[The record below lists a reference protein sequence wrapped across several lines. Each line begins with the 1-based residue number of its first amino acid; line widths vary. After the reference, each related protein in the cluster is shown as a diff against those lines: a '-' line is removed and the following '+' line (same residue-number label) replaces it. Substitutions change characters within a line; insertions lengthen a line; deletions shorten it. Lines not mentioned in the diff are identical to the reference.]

1 MLSSSNEG
9 AEDAEVRTGRPAS
22 TCIWMGA
29 AVARRG
35 PEKSRTS
42 PMPSQGRQVR
52 DAMTLKEL
60 PSQVEDKLLKQC
72 QDDRERNLRA
82 GVIAALLECT
92 NLTIPETL
100 IVEHGKG
107 KYEMLLKTEA
117 SKGHDVSKLT
127 NAAALNDY
135 LRRKQAAITQELQAS
150 FILDEIAEREGL
162 TVAPDEL
169 QINIDTVQQDMK
181 KLKLVE
187 SRVQSKLEAML
198 MAQRVIDWITER
210 SSISWVHEAELY
222 GGNLDDRL
230 DTLMRQTDA
239 TTPTTDTHSDSAPT
253 AKMSAEDVLA
263 RRALRTVSSVR

>member
-1 MLSSSNEG
+1 
-9 AEDAEVRTGRPAS
+9 
-22 TCIWMGA
+22 
-29 AVARRG
+29 
-35 PEKSRTS
+35 
-42 PMPSQGRQVR
+42 
-52 DAMTLKEL
+52 MTLKEL

-107 KYEMLLKTEA
+107 KSEA
-117 SKGHDVSKLT
+117 SKGHDVSKVT
-127 NAAALNDY
+127 KAAALSDY
-135 LRRKQAAITQELQAS
+135 LRRRQAAITQELQAS

-210 SSISWVHEAELY
+210 SSITWVDEAELY